1 MRKALTALIA
11 SLFVASGAFA
21 EDAATLPVSEVEPAK
36 EVATVDVV
44 EPAVDAAV
52 AEPFAKTYEAVPE
65 VVAKA
70 YGEPILTREQVLENV
85 KPAVKNALDNGAP
98 ITEKMVNGFIYQVAE
113 SMALRNLLLAEARK
127 EGITGDQQVAIE
139 NLKKIKEAAEKQG
152 GVEAFQEQLKSLGKT
167 EDDLLELLLEESMI
181 EKFSEIIDKKANA
194 AAVMPTDEDVK
205 KFYDE
210 NQEAFAQPATYSASH
225 ILIGFPSQKP
235 TDEEK
240 AAALAKATE
249 VKGMLDATA
258 SNFGDLAKEYSAC
271 PSKENGGALGEFPEG
286 AMVPEFEAAVKK
298 LADGEVSDPVETIF
312 GYHII
317 KAGPMTPA
325 TTASLDDAKE
335 QIFDFLKNMAIRDAA
350 EDEIEKLRDS
360 AKLEILLPEPEEE

>member
-44 EPAVDAAV
+44 EPAVDTAV

-127 EGITGDQQVAIE
+127 FPVA
-139 NLKKIKEAAEKQG
+139 N
-152 GVEAFQEQLKSLGKT
+152 
-167 EDDLLELLLEESMI
+167 
-181 EKFSEIIDKKANA
+181 
-194 AAVMPTDEDVK
+194 P
-205 KFYDE
+205 
-210 NQEAFAQPATYSASH
+210 
-225 ILIGFPSQKP
+225 
-235 TDEEK
+235 
-240 AAALAKATE
+240 
-249 VKGMLDATA
+249 
-258 SNFGDLAKEYSAC
+258 
-271 PSKENGGALGEFPEG
+271 
-286 AMVPEFEAAVKK
+286 
-298 LADGEVSDPVETIF
+298 
-312 GYHII
+312 
-317 KAGPMTPA
+317 
-325 TTASLDDAKE
+325 
-335 QIFDFLKNMAIRDAA
+335 
-350 EDEIEKLRDS
+350 
-360 AKLEILLPEPEEE
+360 